1 MTLHELDTV
10 VLERD
15 LPTHGLR
22 RGDVGA
28 VVHVHSSTAV
38 EVEFV
43 RASGHTQALVELAT
57 ADLRLVND
65 DDLLAVRHVDSAA
78 RGAA

>member
-1 MTLHELDTV
+1 MTLRELDTV

-15 LPTHGLR
+15 LPTHALQ

-28 VVHVHSSTAV
+28 VVAVHSPTAV

-43 RASGHTQALVELAT
+43 RPSGQTQALVELAT
-57 ADLRLVND
+57 DDLRLVGD
-65 DDLLAVRHVDSAA
+65 DDLLAVRHIDPSA

>member
-1 MTLHELDTV
+1 MTLRELDTV

-22 RGDVGA
+22 KGDVGA
-28 VVHVHSSTAV
+28 VVHVHSDAAV

-43 RASGHTQALVELAT
+43 RASGQTLALLEIAT
-57 ADLRLVND
+57 TDLRLVGD
-65 DDLLAVRHVDSAA
+65 DDLLAVRHIDPST

>member
-15 LPTHGLR
+15 LPSHGLR

-28 VVHVHSSTAV
+28 VVHVHSAGAV
-38 EVEFV
+38 DVEFV
-43 RASGHTQALVELAT
+43 RASGQTQALVEVAV
-57 ADLRLVND
+57 ADLRPVSD
-65 DDLLAVRHVDSAA
+65 DDLLAVRHIDPST

>member
-28 VVHVHSSTAV
+28 VVHVHSPTAV

-43 RASGHTQALVELAT
+43 RASGHTQALVALAT

-65 DDLLAVRHVDSAA
+65 DDLLAVRHVDSAT

>member
-1 MTLHELDTV
+1 MSVHELDTV

-15 LPTHGLR
+15 LPTHGLC

-28 VVHVHSSTAV
+28 VVQVLSPEVV

-43 RASGHTQALVELAT
+43 RASGQTQALVEVSCSAV
-57 ADLRLVND
+57 RLVD
-65 DDLLAVRHVDSAA
+65 DNDLLAVRHIDPRA

>member
-1 MTLHELDTV
+1 MTLRELDTV

-15 LPTHGLR
+15 LPSHGLR

-28 VVHVHSSTAV
+28 VVHVHSATAV

-43 RASGHTQALVELAT
+43 RASGQTQALVEVAVV
-57 ADLRLVND
+57 DLRPVSD
-65 DDLLAVRHVDSAA
+65 DDLLAVRHIDPST

>member
-1 MTLHELDTV
+1 MTLRALDTV

-22 RGDVGA
+22 KGDVGA
-28 VVHVHSSTAV
+28 VVHVHSDSAV

-43 RASGHTQALVELAT
+43 RASGHTQALVELAV
-57 ADLRLVND
+57 ADLRSVND
-65 DDLLAVRHVDSAA
+65 DDLLAVRHVDPSS

>member
-1 MTLHELDTV
+1 MKVHELDTV

-15 LPTHGLR
+15 LPLYGLC

-28 VVHVHSSTAV
+28 VVQVLSPEMV

-43 RASGHTQALVELAT
+43 RASGRTQALVEISLA
-57 ADLRLVND
+57 AVRLID
-65 DDLLAVRHVDSAA
+65 DNDLLAVRHLDPLV

>member
-1 MTLHELDTV
+1 MILNELDTV

-15 LPTHGLR
+15 LPSHGLR

-28 VVHVHSSTAV
+28 VVHMHAADVV

-43 RASGHTQALVELAT
+43 RASGQTQALVELAT
-57 ADLRLVND
+57 EDLRLVND
-65 DDLLAVRHVDSAA
+65 DDLLAVRHVDPSA